1 MKGYVCVGVVL
12 LFILF
17 TSEDQIKAEIIHITQ
32 KGDTLYNIGE
42 RYTITPDQLA
52 KLNGMP
58 KERKLVRGQS
68 ILVPGQAYIVQ
79 PSDTLYKIAKRH
91 KVSVNEIMEKN
102 GLKSTTILKGQTLT
116 VPKKQKTPVK
126 VGAYF
131 IPKDEVYNEN
141 IIDNLGQYLT
151 TIYLFS
157 YTPSRDGTLTSISL
171 KGSVNKAWRKGIL
184 PFATVTNLSSKGFDP
199 DLAHELIRTEE
210 KRKTF
215 INHLYLLLD
224 RHDYKGVVIDFEGL
238 HPEDRSLFSLFIKE
252 LSDRLH
258 PNNMEVHI
266 AVPPLKGSKSPSY
279 SAAFD
284 YKTLGEHADSLFLMT
299 YNWHWLGGPSGP
311 IAPILEVKKTLD
323 FATTVVPRE
332 KLMLGIPMYAY
343 DWVISGEKRVK
354 GEAYSVQN
362 AIAKYIHHESQIFYD
377 EQSEAPW
384 FRYKDE
390 QGRTHEVWFEDPRS
404 LLAKFEL
411 VRDYQLGGLGAWQLD
426 FSMRQSETLL
436 RSEFSVLK

>member
-1 MKGYVCVGVVL
+1 MFRYVCTGL
-12 LFILF
+12 SLFLMLFI
-17 TSEDQIKAEIIHITQ
+17 SESQIKAEVIHITQ
-32 KGDTLYNIGE
+32 KDDTLFNIGE
-42 RYTITPDQLA
+42 RYEISIDQLA

-58 KERKLVRGQS
+58 TERKLVQGQS
-68 ILVPGQAYIVQ
+68 ILIPGQAYIVQ
-79 PSDTLYKIAKRH
+79 RSDTLYKIAKRH
-91 KVSVNEIMEKN
+91 KVSVHKMLETN
-102 GLKSTTILKGQTLT
+102 GLKSTKILKGQTLT
-116 VPKKQKTPVK
+116 IPKKQKTSVK

-131 IPKDEVYNEN
+131 IPQGKVYNDQ

-157 YTPSRDGTLTSISL
+157 YTPNRDGTLTSISL
-171 KGSVNKAWRKGIL
+171 NGSVSKAWKKGIM
-184 PFATVTNLSSKGFDP
+184 PFATVTNLSATGFDP
-199 DLAHELIRTEE
+199 DLAHELIRTEA

-215 INHLYLLLD
+215 INHLYSLLD

-238 HPEDRSLFSLFIKE
+238 YPKDRPLFSRFIKE

-258 PNNMEVHI
+258 PNNMDVHV
-266 AVPPLKGSKSPSY
+266 AVPPMQGSSSPSY

-284 YKTLGEHADSLFLMT
+284 YKALGEHADTLFLMT
-299 YNWHWLGGPSGP
+299 YNWHWLGGSSGP
-311 IAPILEVKKTLD
+311 IAPIHKVKKTLE
-323 FATTVVPRE
+323 FATAVVPRE

-343 DWVISGEKRVK
+343 DWVVSGK
-354 GEAYSVQN
+354 GNVEGQAYSVQN
-362 AIAKYIHHESQIFYD
+362 AIARYIGHESQVHYD
-377 EQSEAPW
+377 ERSEAPW

-411 VRDYQLGGLGAWQLD
+411 VRDYQLGGVGAWQLD

-436 RSEFSVLK
+436 RSEFNVLK